1 MNPQAPAPASGP
13 LPAPLPQPSQPPA
26 TRPASFWA
34 IGWRALRRDARAGEL
49 HLLLLAV
56 ALAVAAL
63 TAVGFFA
70 DRLQQG
76 LQRDA
81 RHLLGGDAV
90 VRSDQPLPAAFV
102 QQAQALGLEL
112 TQHLGFPTM
121 ARADDAQGGAAR
133 LVALKAVQDNYPLRG
148 QLLVG
153 LAPGDA
159 GQATTEVPRPGT
171 VWVDP
176 ALLAGLGVQVGQAL
190 WLGDSRLTIER
201 LIVLEPDRGGGFMSL
216 QPRVLLHH
224 SDLAATGLLQPA
236 SRVSYR
242 LVLAGPDAAV
252 QQYSAWAQAELERS
266 GVRGAQLES
275 FEAGRPELQ
284 QTLERAEQFLGLVAL
299 LAALLCAVAV
309 SIAARVYATRHL
321 DSCAMLRVLGLSQ
334 ATMARAYA
342 LSFVLVGLLAGLI
355 GVLLGYLLHHG
366 FVILLAELL
375 RAELPPPS
383 AWPALF
389 GLGVGLT
396 LMLAFGL
403 PPVLQLAQVPPLRVI
418 RREVGGIKPASL
430 GVLLLGGL
438 GFAALLL
445 AVSPDLRLGLIALGG
460 VALAAALFAAA
471 SFGAVR
477 LLRRWVNEATAP
489 TWLRLATRQIAAR
502 PAYAVLQISAL
513 AIGLMALLLLVLLR
527 TDLISSWQQAT
538 PPDAPNRFAINIQPD
553 QAEAFQGSLRA
564 QGIERFDWYPMFR
577 GRLVAI
583 NDQPIDLAALPT
595 DRGRRLAERE
605 FNLSH
610 SAQPPSHNAIVAGRW
625 QPEEPGAISVEDG
638 LAEDL
643 GLQLGDRL
651 TFEIAG
657 VPVQARISS
666 LREVDWSS
674 MRANFFVLF
683 PVSQLPE
690 VPVTYLSAFRAPA
703 AAGFDAALVRE
714 YPNITLI
721 DLSATLAQLQQVLA
735 QVSRAVEF
743 LFAFALAAGLVVLFA
758 AIGATR
764 AEREREYAILR
775 ALGAQTALLRRV
787 QRAELAG
794 IGLLAGLLAAL
805 AALVINWA
813 LARWVFGFD
822 WTPALWAPAAG
833 ALAGAALALAAGW
846 AGLRAVLRTPVVQ
859 TLRAAAQ

>member
-1 MNPQAPAPASGP
+1 MNDHASASKPAPASA
-13 LPAPLPQPSQPPA
+13 PAPPIPPA
-26 TRPASFWA
+26 PRSASFWG

-63 TAVGFFA
+63 TAVGFFS

-121 ARADDAQGGAAR
+121 ARADDAQGGTVR

-153 LAPGDA
+153 TALGDP

-176 ALLAGLGVQVGQAL
+176 ALLAALGVQVGQVL

-216 QPRVLLHH
+216 QPRVLLHQ
-224 SDLAATGLLQPA
+224 SDLAATGLVQPA
-236 SRVSYR
+236 SRIAYR
-242 LVLAGPDAAV
+242 LVVAGQDAAV
-252 QQYSAWAQAELERS
+252 QQYVAWAQAEIERS

-275 FEAGRPELQ
+275 FETGRPELQ
-284 QTLERAEQFLGLVAL
+284 QTLQRAEQFLSLVAL

-321 DSCAMLRVLGLSQ
+321 DDCAMLRVLGLSQ

-342 LSFVLVGLLAGLI
+342 LSFVLVGLLASLI
-355 GVLLGYLLHHG
+355 GVLLGYLVHHG
-366 FVILLAELL
+366 FVLLLADLL
-375 RAELPPPS
+375 RADLPAPS
-383 AWPALF
+383 GWPALF

-403 PPVLQLAQVPPLRVI
+403 PPVLQLARVPPLRVI

-445 AVSPDLRLGLIALGG
+445 GVSHDLQMGLIAVGG
-460 VALAAALFAAA
+460 FAAAAALFAVTSYA
-471 SFGAVR
+471 AVR
-477 LLRRWVNEATAP
+477 LLRRFVNEATAP

-513 AIGLMALLLLVLLR
+513 GIGLLALLLLVLLR

-538 PPDAPNRFAINIQPD
+538 PADAPNRFVINIQPD
-553 QAEAFQGSLRA
+553 QADAFQASLRA
-564 QGIERFDWYPMFR
+564 QGIEGFDWYPMFR

-583 NDQPIDLAALPT
+583 NDQPVDADALPT
-595 DRGRRLAERE
+595 ERGRRLVERE

-610 SAQPPSHNAIVAGRW
+610 SALAPTHNAIVAGRW
-625 QPEEPGAISVEDG
+625 QPEEAGSISVEEG
-638 LAEDL
+638 LAEEL
-643 GLQLGDRL
+643 GLQLGD
-651 TFEIAG
+651 A
-657 VPVQARISS
+657 
-666 LREVDWSS
+666 
-674 MRANFFVLF
+674 
-683 PVSQLPE
+683 
-690 VPVTYLSAFRAPA
+690 
-703 AAGFDAALVRE
+703 
-714 YPNITLI
+714 
-721 DLSATLAQLQQVLA
+721 
-735 QVSRAVEF
+735 
-743 LFAFALAAGLVVLFA
+743 
-758 AIGATR
+758 
-764 AEREREYAILR
+764 
-775 ALGAQTALLRRV
+775 
-787 QRAELAG
+787 
-794 IGLLAGLLAAL
+794 
-805 AALVINWA
+805 
-813 LARWVFGFD
+813 
-822 WTPALWAPAAG
+822 
-833 ALAGAALALAAGW
+833 
-846 AGLRAVLRTPVVQ
+846 
-859 TLRAAAQ
+859 

>member
-1 MNPQAPAPASGP
+1 
-13 LPAPLPQPSQPPA
+13 
-26 TRPASFWA
+26 
-34 IGWRALRRDARAGEL
+34 
-49 HLLLLAV
+49 
-56 ALAVAAL
+56 
-63 TAVGFFA
+63 
-70 DRLQQG
+70 
-76 LQRDA
+76 
-81 RHLLGGDAV
+81 
-90 VRSDQPLPAAFV
+90 
-102 QQAQALGLEL
+102 
-112 TQHLGFPTM
+112 
-121 ARADDAQGGAAR
+121 
-133 LVALKAVQDNYPLRG
+133 
-148 QLLVG
+148 
-153 LAPGDA
+153 
-159 GQATTEVPRPGT
+159 
-171 VWVDP
+171 
-176 ALLAGLGVQVGQAL
+176 
-190 WLGDSRLTIER
+190 
-201 LIVLEPDRGGGFMSL
+201 
-216 QPRVLLHH
+216 
-224 SDLAATGLLQPA
+224 
-236 SRVSYR
+236 
-242 LVLAGPDAAV
+242 V

-460 VALAAALFAAA
+460 VALAAALFTAA
-471 SFGAVR
+471 SFAAVR

>member
-1 MNPQAPAPASGP
+1 MNDHASASKPAPASA
-13 LPAPLPQPSQPPA
+13 PAPPIPPA
-26 TRPASFWA
+26 PRSASFWG

-56 ALAVAAL
+56 ALAVSAL

-242 LVLAGPDAAV
+242 LVVAGPDAAV
-252 QQYSAWAQAELERS
+252 QQYTAWAQAELERS

-275 FEAGRPELQ
+275 FETGRPELQ

-342 LSFVLVGLLAGLI
+342 LSFVLVGLLAGVI

-375 RAELPPPS
+375 LTELPPPS

-471 SFGAVR
+471 SFAAVR

-553 QAEAFQGSLRA
+553 QAEAFQASLRT

-583 NDQPIDLAALPT
+583 NEQPIDLDALPS

-610 SAQPPSHNAIVAGRW
+610 SAQAPSHNAIVAGRW
-625 QPEEPGAISVEDG
+625 QPEEQGSISVEDG

-703 AAGFDAALVRE
+703 AAGFDAALVRD

-775 ALGAQTALLRRV
+775 ALGAKTALLRRV

-805 AALVINWA
+805 AALAINWA

-822 WTPALWAPAAG
+822 WTPALWTPAVG

>member
-13 LPAPLPQPSQPPA
+13 LPAPLPKPSQPPA

-56 ALAVAAL
+56 ALAVSAL

-252 QQYSAWAQAELERS
+252 QQYTAWAQAELERS

-275 FEAGRPELQ
+275 FETGRPELQ

-342 LSFVLVGLLAGLI
+342 LSFVLVGLLAGVI

-430 GVLLLGGL
+430 GVLLLGGI

-460 VALAAALFAAA
+460 VALAAALFTAA
-471 SFGAVR
+471 SFAAVR

-553 QAEAFQGSLRA
+553 QAEAFQASLRA

-583 NDQPIDLAALPT
+583 NDQPIDLEALPT

-610 SAQPPSHNAIVAGRW
+610 SAQAPSHNAIVAGRW
-625 QPEEPGAISVEDG
+625 QPEEQGAISVEDG

-690 VPVTYLSAFRAPA
+690 VPVTYLSAFRAPVA
-703 AAGFDAALVRE
+703 ASFDAELVRA

-775 ALGAQTALLRRV
+775 ALGAKTALLRRV

-805 AALVINWA
+805 AALAINWA

>member
-13 LPAPLPQPSQPPA
+13 LPAPLPKPSQPPA

-56 ALAVAAL
+56 ALAVSAL

-153 LAPGDA
+153 LAPGDT

-252 QQYSAWAQAELERS
+252 QQYTAWAQTELERS

-342 LSFVLVGLLAGLI
+342 LSFVLVGLLAGVI

-430 GVLLLGGL
+430 GVLLLGGI

-460 VALAAALFAAA
+460 VALAAALFTAA
-471 SFGAVR
+471 SFAAVR

-553 QAEAFQGSLRA
+553 QAEAFQASLRA

-583 NDQPIDLAALPT
+583 NDQPIDLDALPS

-610 SAQPPSHNAIVAGRW
+610 SAQPPSHNAVVAGRW
-625 QPEEPGAISVEDG
+625 QPEEPGSISVEDG

-703 AAGFDAALVRE
+703 AVGFDAELVRA

-721 DLSATLAQLQQVLA
+721 DLSATLAQLQQVLT

-775 ALGAQTALLRRV
+775 ALGAKTALLRRV

-805 AALVINWA
+805 AALAINWA

>member
-13 LPAPLPQPSQPPA
+13 LPAPLPQPPQPPA

-56 ALAVAAL
+56 ALAVSAL

-242 LVLAGPDAAV
+242 LVVAGPDAAV
-252 QQYSAWAQAELERS
+252 QQYTAWAQAELERS

-275 FEAGRPELQ
+275 FETGRPELQ

-342 LSFVLVGLLAGLI
+342 LSFVLVGLLAGVI

-375 RAELPPPS
+375 LTELPPPS

-471 SFGAVR
+471 SFAAVR

-553 QAEAFQGSLRA
+553 QAEAFQASLRT

-583 NDQPIDLAALPT
+583 NEQPIDLDALPS

-610 SAQPPSHNAIVAGRW
+610 SAQAPSHNAIVAGRW
-625 QPEEPGAISVEDG
+625 QPEEQGSISVEDG

-690 VPVTYLSAFRAPA
+690 VPVTYLSAFRAPVA
-703 AAGFDAALVRE
+703 ASFDAELVRA

-775 ALGAQTALLRRV
+775 ALGAKTALLRRV

-805 AALVINWA
+805 AALAINWA

>member
-1 MNPQAPAPASGP
+1 MNDHASASKPAPASA
-13 LPAPLPQPSQPPA
+13 PAPPIPPA
-26 TRPASFWA
+26 PRSASFWG

-63 TAVGFFA
+63 TAVGFFS

-90 VRSDQPLPAAFV
+90 VRSDQPAPAAFV

-121 ARADDAQGGAAR
+121 ARADDAQGGTVR

-153 LAPGDA
+153 TALGDP

-176 ALLAGLGVQVGQAL
+176 ALLAALGVQVGQVL

-216 QPRVLLHH
+216 QPRVLLHQ
-224 SDLAATGLLQPA
+224 SDLAATGLVQPA
-236 SRVSYR
+236 SRIAYR
-242 LVLAGPDAAV
+242 LVVAGQDAAV
-252 QQYSAWAQAELERS
+252 QQYVAWAQAEIERS

-275 FEAGRPELQ
+275 FETGRPELQ
-284 QTLERAEQFLGLVAL
+284 QTLQRAEQFLSLVAL

-321 DSCAMLRVLGLSQ
+321 DDCAMLRVLGLSQ

-342 LSFVLVGLLAGLI
+342 LSFVLVGLLASLI
-355 GVLLGYLLHHG
+355 GVLLGYLVHHG
-366 FVILLAELL
+366 FVLLLADLL
-375 RAELPPPS
+375 RADLPAPS
-383 AWPALF
+383 GWPALF

-403 PPVLQLAQVPPLRVI
+403 PPVLQLARVPPLRVI

-445 AVSPDLRLGLIALGG
+445 GVSHDLQMGLIAVGG
-460 VALAAALFAAA
+460 FAAAAALFAVTSYA
-471 SFGAVR
+471 AVR
-477 LLRRWVNEATAP
+477 LLRRFVNEATAP

-513 AIGLMALLLLVLLR
+513 GIGLLALLLLVLLR

-538 PPDAPNRFAINIQPD
+538 PADAPNRFVINIQPD
-553 QAEAFQGSLRA
+553 QADAFQASLRA
-564 QGIERFDWYPMFR
+564 QGIEGFDWYPMFR

-583 NDQPIDLAALPT
+583 NDQPVDADALPT
-595 DRGRRLAERE
+595 ERGRRLVERE

-610 SAQPPSHNAIVAGRW
+610 SALAPTHNAIVAGRW
-625 QPEEPGAISVEDG
+625 QPEEAGSISVEEG
-638 LAEDL
+638 LAEEL

-657 VPVQARISS
+657 APVQARISS

-683 PVSQLPE
+683 PVSQLPD

-703 AAGFDAALVRE
+703 TPGFDADLVRA
-714 YPNITLI
+714 YPNVTLI
-721 DLSATLAQLQQVLA
+721 DLSGTLAQLQQVLT
-735 QVSRAVEF
+735 QVTRAVEF
-743 LFAFALAAGLVVLFA
+743 LFSFTLAAGLVVLFA

-764 AEREREYAILR
+764 SEREREYAILR
-775 ALGAQTALLRRV
+775 ALGAQTDLLRGV

-794 IGLLAGLLAAL
+794 VGLLAGLLAGL
-805 AALVINWA
+805 AALATNWA

-822 WTPALWAPAAG
+822 WTPALWVP
-833 ALAGAALALAAGW
+833 LAGAVAGAVLALAAGW
-846 AGLRAVLRTPVVQ
+846 AGLRSVLRTPVVQ
-859 TLRAAAQ
+859 TLRQAAQ

>member
-1 MNPQAPAPASGP
+1 MNPQAPAPASEP
-13 LPAPLPQPSQPPA
+13 LPKPAQPPA

-56 ALAVAAL
+56 ALAVSAL

-216 QPRVLLHH
+216 QPRVLLHQ
-224 SDLAATGLLQPA
+224 SDLTATGLLQPA

-252 QQYSAWAQAELERS
+252 QQYTAWAQTELERS

-342 LSFVLVGLLAGLI
+342 LSFVLVGLLAGVI

-366 FVILLAELL
+366 FVLLLAELL

-553 QAEAFQGSLRA
+553 QAEAFQASLRA
-564 QGIERFDWYPMFR
+564 QGLERFDWYPMFR

-625 QPEEPGAISVEDG
+625 QPEEPGSISVEDG

-690 VPVTYLSAFRAPA
+690 VPVTYLSAFRAPV
-703 AAGFDAALVRE
+703 AAGFDAELVRD

-805 AALVINWA
+805 AALAINWA

-822 WTPALWAPAAG
+822 WTPALWTPAAG

>member
-1 MNPQAPAPASGP
+1 MNPHAPAPASGP
-13 LPAPLPQPSQPPA
+13 LPPQPPRPPA
-26 TRPASFWA
+26 TRLASFWS

-90 VRSDQPLPAAFV
+90 VRSDQPLPPAFV

-153 LAPGDA
+153 MAPGDA
-159 GQATTEVPRPGT
+159 GQATTEVPRPGS

-176 ALLAGLGVQVGQAL
+176 ALLAGLGLQVGQTL
-190 WLGDSRLTIER
+190 WLGDSRLTVER

-252 QQYSAWAQAELERS
+252 QQYTAWAQAELERS

-275 FEAGRPELQ
+275 FATGRPELQ

-342 LSFVLVGLLAGLI
+342 FSFMLVGLLAGVI

-366 FVILLAELL
+366 FVLLLADLL

-403 PPVLQLAQVPPLRVI
+403 PPVLQLARVPPLRVI

-445 AVSPDLRLGLIALGG
+445 AVSPDLQLGLIALGG

-471 SFGAVR
+471 SWAAVR

-502 PAYAVLQISAL
+502 PAYAVLQSSAL

-538 PPDAPNRFAINIQPD
+538 PADAPNRFAINIQPD
-553 QAEAFQGSLRA
+553 QAAAFQGSLRA
-564 QGIERFDWYPMFR
+564 QGLERFDWYPMFR

-583 NDQPIDLAALPT
+583 NDQPIDLETLPT

-610 SAQPPSHNAIVAGRW
+610 SAQAPSHNAIVAGRW
-625 QPEEPGAISVEDG
+625 QPEEQGSISVEDG
-638 LAEDL
+638 LATDL

-683 PVSQLPE
+683 PVAQLPE

-703 AAGFDAALVRE
+703 AAGFDAELVRAF
-714 YPNITLI
+714 PNITLI

-805 AALVINWA
+805 AALAINWA

-822 WTPALWAPAAG
+822 WTPALWTPAVG

-846 AGLRAVLRTPVVQ
+846 AGLRAVLHTPVVQ
-859 TLRAAAQ
+859 TLRAAAP

>member
-1 MNPQAPAPASGP
+1 
-13 LPAPLPQPSQPPA
+13 
-26 TRPASFWA
+26 
-34 IGWRALRRDARAGEL
+34 
-49 HLLLLAV
+49 
-56 ALAVAAL
+56 
-63 TAVGFFA
+63 VGFFA

-252 QQYSAWAQAELERS
+252 QQYTAWAQTELERS

-342 LSFVLVGLLAGLI
+342 LSFVLVGLLAGVI

-430 GVLLLGGL
+430 GVLLLGGI

-460 VALAAALFAAA
+460 VALAAALFTAA
-471 SFGAVR
+471 SFAAVR

-553 QAEAFQGSLRA
+553 QAEAFQASLRA

-583 NDQPIDLAALPT
+583 NDQPIDLDALPS

-610 SAQPPSHNAIVAGRW
+610 SAQPPSHNAVVAGRW
-625 QPEEPGAISVEDG
+625 QPEEPGSISVEDG

-690 VPVTYLSAFRAPA
+690 VPVTYLSAFRAPVA
-703 AAGFDAALVRE
+703 ASFDAELVRA

-775 ALGAQTALLRRV
+775 ALGAKTALLRRV

-805 AALVINWA
+805 AALAINWA

-859 TLRAAAQ
+859 TLRQAAQ